1 MTDDEFKIQETRAMS
16 AREVRKILHDER
28 MREVRRTSGITEEIL
43 KASTTG
49 GCIVAMQIGE
59 APAFK
64 VFNMA
69 LPGVPDDEQKALLR
83 RFEDLWRER
92 RMQLARAVDYIDSH
106 YDLIEKEA
114 VE

>member
-1 MTDDEFKIQETRAMS
+1 MTDDEYTIQETRAMS
-16 AREVRKILHDER
+16 AREVRKILQDER

-59 APAFK
+59 TPVFKAFT
-64 VFNMA
+64 MA
-69 LPGVPDDEQKALLR
+69 LPGVPDDEQRALLR

-92 RMQLARAVDYIDSH
+92 RMQLARAVDFIDSH
-106 YDLIEKEA
+106 YDLIEKEE

>member
-49 GCIVAMQIGE
+49 GGIVAMQIGE
-59 APAFK
+59 APRSRSSTWPSREFRTMSRRPSCAGSRTFGESAGC
-64 VFNMA
+64 NS
-69 LPGVPDDEQKALLR
+69 PGR
-83 RFEDLWRER
+83 WISSTHI
-92 RMQLARAVDYIDSH
+92 MI
-106 YDLIEKEA
+106 
-114 VE
+114 